1 MAFPESPAC
10 QDWAARGLSP
20 DMVSR
25 VAAEPSEPTQ
35 ETQPKGKDDEGKP
48 AKPVTI
54 PVPTRGEF
62 FRDLDKLAKAE
73 KPRSR
78 DGN

>member
-1 MAFPESPAC
+1 M
-10 QDWAARGLSP
+10 
-20 DMVSR
+20 
-25 VAAEPSEPTQ
+25 AAEPSEPTQ

>member
-1 MAFPESPAC
+1 
-10 QDWAARGLSP
+10 
-20 DMVSR
+20 
-25 VAAEPSEPTQ
+25 VADTHKREPTQ
-35 ETQPKGKDDEGKP
+35 KTQPKGKDEKGKP

-54 PVPTRGEF
+54 PVPTRGEV

-78 DGN
+78 D